1 MKCTAIILGAGSATR
16 MNGINKQLLTLKGIP
31 VIIRSALN
39 FENCPEVSEIIIV
52 TKKEDISVIESLS
65 RTYGITKLKKVCEG
79 GKNRAESAEKGFTF
93 AGETDVVAVHDGARP
108 FASSELISRVIKD
121 AYENGGAISAVP
133 VKDTIKI
140 VKDGFIGA
148 TPDRSTLYSAQ
159 TPQAFR
165 YEIYCEMVKSVGEVT
180 DDAQLA
186 ERLGVKVKITEGL
199 YKNIKITTPDDI
211 LQGEMILTEDEKN
224 A

>member
-16 MNGINKQLLTLKGIP
+16 MNGINKQLLSLKGIP
-31 VIIRSALN
+31 VIMRSALN
-39 FENCPEVSEIIIV
+39 FEKCPEVSEIIIV
-52 TKKEDISVIESLS
+52 TKKEDIAVIEKLC
-65 RTYGITKLKKVCEG
+65 REYGITKLKKVCEG
-79 GKNRAESAEKGFTF
+79 GKNRAESAGKGFSF
-93 AGETDVVAVHDGARP
+93 VGKTDIVAVHDGARP
-108 FASSELISRVIKD
+108 FASSELISRVIND

-140 VKDGFIGA
+140 TKNGFIDA

-165 YEIYCEMVKSVGEVT
+165 YEIYCEMVKSGEEVT

-199 YKNIKITTPDDI
+199 YRNIKITTPDDI